1 MKMILELIPAALGT
15 VAFAV
20 LFGIPKK
27 YYPYCASIGAAG
39 WLLYRV
45 MITMAGAGDF
55 EATFLATAL
64 VVLLSRFVAVAEQCP
79 ATVFVTAGIFP
90 LVPGAGIYWTCYY
103 LVTGQLDQVGVK
115 GLSALQAVIGIVLG
129 IVFVFELPQKVFK
142 LKKDTSAK
150 S

>member
-1 MKMILELIPAALGT
+1 MKMLIELLPAALGT
-15 VAFAV
+15 VAFAI

-27 YYPYCASIGAAG
+27 YYLYCAPIGAAG

-45 MITMAGAGDF
+45 MTTLAGAGIF

-90 LVPGAGIYWTCYY
+90 LVPGAGIYWACYY
-103 LVTGQLDQVGVK
+103 LVTNQFDLAGENA
-115 GLSALQAVIGIVLG
+115 LSALQAMIGIVLG
-129 IVFVFELPQKVFK
+129 IVFIFELPYHFFN
-142 LKKDTSAK
+142 LKKRS
-150 S
+150 

>member
-1 MKMILELIPAALGT
+1 MRMIFELLPAALGT

-27 YYPYCASIGAAG
+27 YYFYCASIGAAG
-39 WLLYRV
+39 WLLYRAMV
-45 MITMAGAGDF
+45 ALADAGEF

-103 LVTGQLDQVGVK
+103 LVTGQLGAVGDK
-115 GLSALQAVIGIVLG
+115 GLTALQAVIGIVLG
-129 IVFVFELPQKVFK
+129 IVFIFELPHSFFK
-142 LKKDTSAK
+142 LKKD
-150 S
+150 

>member
-1 MKMILELIPAALGT
+1 MKMILELLPAALGT

-27 YYPYCASIGAAG
+27 YYLYCAPIGAAG

-45 MITMAGAGDF
+45 MMAFAGAGIF

-90 LVPGAGIYWTCYY
+90 LVPGAGIYWACYY
-103 LVTGQLDQVGVK
+103 LVTSQFDLAGTNA
-115 GLSALQAVIGIVLG
+115 LSALQAMIGIVLG
-129 IVFVFELPQKVFK
+129 IVFIFELPYSAFN
-142 LKKDTSAK
+142 LKKRQ
-150 S
+150 